1 MSLLTKLNLWGKAVA
16 LKRVSDEEII
26 TAMKRF
32 GSTKLAA
39 EFVGMSVR
47 GFGTRKAKIQ
57 MERGIPLPAY
67 CAPQESKR
75 NTYIPDNRRV
85 IEHTVDNGHIFIAS
99 DCHYWPEESTIA
111 HKAFVKL
118 ITEFK
123 PKTIVL
129 NGDVF
134 DGARI
139 SRHATLMGT
148 NPPTPKQEIEACQ
161 DRLDEIANASKN
173 AVKLFTYGNHDIRLF
188 NYIAQNAPELS
199 EFSDLFSYFPGW
211 HTGWRIDVN
220 GSVII
225 KHRYHNGIHST
236 WNNALKSGRSIITGH
251 LHQLKIT
258 PFSDYD
264 GRRWG
269 VDSGT
274 LAEPYS
280 DQFTYTEMNPV
291 NWCSGFAVLTFENGK
306 LLPPEL
312 CEVIG
317 GIAYFRGQRV

>member
-1 MSLLTKLNLWGKAVA
+1 
-16 LKRVSDEEII
+16 
-26 TAMKRF
+26 
-32 GSTKLAA
+32 
-39 EFVGMSVR
+39 
-47 GFGTRKAKIQ
+47 
-57 MERGIPLPAY
+57 
-67 CAPQESKR
+67 
-75 NTYIPDNRRV
+75 V
-85 IEHTVDNGHIFIAS
+85 IEHTVEKGHIFIAS
-99 DCHYWPEESTIA
+99 DCHYWPEESTTA
-111 HKAFVKL
+111 HKAFVSL
-118 ITEFK
+118 LNEFK

-134 DGARI
+134 DGARV
-139 SRHATLMGT
+139 SRHAALMGT

-161 DRLDEIANASKN
+161 DRLDEIAKASKN
-173 AVKLFTYGNHDIRLF
+173 AVKLWTYGNHDVRLF

-199 EFSDLFSYFPGW
+199 EFSDLFAYFPGW

-236 WNNALKSGRSIITGH
+236 WNNALKSGRSIVTGH

-269 VDSGT
+269 VDAGT

-312 CEVIG
+312 CEVING
-317 GIAYFRGQRV
+317 VAYFRGQRV